1 MEFFGIRFFLCNI
14 YICAIIGIFLITKR
28 VLRNFLTDRLQFN
41 LWFLLIGLLAV
52 PFIPL
57 RPIGFSQIIAWFGTW
72 KNTVSSHL
80 GTTTETTVTAN
91 LSGTVKQ
98 MNDFALSVSNETP
111 SIVGLF
117 LCGIWL
123 IGIIVMLLFIARSVS
138 RLNTLKKSAL
148 PLQNKN
154 VRIIYNNCLREMKIK
169 RNIPIYSSA
178 YLKSPV
184 IAGLFRPCIYLPIH
198 LISDFNAADIR
209 YILLHEL
216 QHYRHKDALA
226 VFFMNLASVLYWF
239 NPLVWFA
246 LKEMRNDR
254 EISCD
259 ISVLKILE
267 ESEYINY
274 GNTLIN
280 LAEKISFTP
289 FPFAAGI
296 SGSMKQIQR
305 RIIHISF
312 YQKPS
317 NRKKLRG
324 LITFTVIAV
333 LLFGLTPML
342 STCAAEQ
349 NQYKWKISP
358 EKVSTMDLSSYFNGY
373 EGSFVLYNLKD
384 DAWKIYDMEQATLRT
399 SPNSTYKIYDALFGL
414 EEGIISPDD
423 SFMSWDGTDY
433 PFETW
438 NMDQDLSSAMSS
450 SVNWYFQEID
460 EQLGLP
466 VI

>member
-14 YICAIIGIFLITKR
+14 YICAIIGIFLIAKR

-57 RPIGFSQIIAWFGTW
+57 RPIGFSQILAWFGTW

-169 RNIPIYSSA
+169 RNIPICSTA

-198 LISDFNAADIR
+198 LISDLNAADMR

-226 VFFMNLASVLYWF
+226 VFFMNLTSVLYWF
-239 NPLVWFA
+239 NPMVWFA

-254 EISCD
+254 EIS
-259 ISVLKILE
+259 
-267 ESEYINY
+267 
-274 GNTLIN
+274 
-280 LAEKISFTP
+280 
-289 FPFAAGI
+289 
-296 SGSMKQIQR
+296 
-305 RIIHISF
+305 
-312 YQKPS
+312 
-317 NRKKLRG
+317 
-324 LITFTVIAV
+324 
-333 LLFGLTPML
+333 
-342 STCAAEQ
+342 
-349 NQYKWKISP
+349 
-358 EKVSTMDLSSYFNGY
+358 
-373 EGSFVLYNLKD
+373 
-384 DAWKIYDMEQATLRT
+384 
-399 SPNSTYKIYDALFGL
+399 
-414 EEGIISPDD
+414 
-423 SFMSWDGTDY
+423 
-433 PFETW
+433 
-438 NMDQDLSSAMSS
+438 
-450 SVNWYFQEID
+450 
-460 EQLGLP
+460 
-466 VI
+466 

>member
-169 RNIPIYSSA
+169 RNIS
-178 YLKSPV
+178 
-184 IAGLFRPCIYLPIH
+184 
-198 LISDFNAADIR
+198 
-209 YILLHEL
+209 
-216 QHYRHKDALA
+216 
-226 VFFMNLASVLYWF
+226 
-239 NPLVWFA
+239 
-246 LKEMRNDR
+246 
-254 EISCD
+254 
-259 ISVLKILE
+259 
-267 ESEYINY
+267 
-274 GNTLIN
+274 GNC
-280 LAEKISFTP
+280 KH
-289 FPFAAGI
+289 
-296 SGSMKQIQR
+296 R
-305 RIIHISF
+305 
-312 YQKPS
+312 
-317 NRKKLRG
+317 
-324 LITFTVIAV
+324 
-333 LLFGLTPML
+333 
-342 STCAAEQ
+342 
-349 NQYKWKISP
+349 
-358 EKVSTMDLSSYFNGY
+358 
-373 EGSFVLYNLKD
+373 
-384 DAWKIYDMEQATLRT
+384 
-399 SPNSTYKIYDALFGL
+399 
-414 EEGIISPDD
+414 
-423 SFMSWDGTDY
+423 
-433 PFETW
+433 
-438 NMDQDLSSAMSS
+438 
-450 SVNWYFQEID
+450 
-460 EQLGLP
+460 
-466 VI
+466 